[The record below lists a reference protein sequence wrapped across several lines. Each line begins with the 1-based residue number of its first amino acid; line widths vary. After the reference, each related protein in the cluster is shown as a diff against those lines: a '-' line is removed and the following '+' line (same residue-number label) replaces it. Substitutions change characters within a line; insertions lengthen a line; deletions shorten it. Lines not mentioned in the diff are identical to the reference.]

1 MSELASAEGE
11 IADRRTRVVTLLGTM
26 ETPVTVDRLVDEV
39 EADRRAGPGT
49 PASPRSWEDLHES
62 LHDEDLPALDSAGL
76 LVYDAERGLVT
87 RRGEGGARQLARRDP
102 APPHTAEGGGP
113 PNVGVGADRDRWAV
127 YYLGVAVLSML
138 LLGAETAAIGPFDG
152 LPATVV
158 PGAVVCLF
166 ALLASLD
173 VVWN

>member
-11 IADRRTRVVTLLGTM
+11 IADRRTRVVTLLETM
-26 ETPVTVDRLVDEV
+26 QTPVTVDRLVDEL
-39 EADRRAGPGT
+39 EADRRTGPGT
-49 PASPRSWEDLHES
+49 PAYPRSWEDLHES

-76 LVYDAERGLVT
+76 LVYDTERGLVS
-87 RRGEGGARQLARRDP
+87 RRGEGGARRLARRDVIP
-102 APPHTAEGGGP
+102 SRTTGGGGP
-113 PNVGVGADRDRWAV
+113 PSVGADRNQWAT
-127 YYLGVAVLSML
+127 YYFGVAVLSML
-138 LLGAETAAIGPFDG
+138 LLGAEVAALGPFAG

-158 PGAVVCLF
+158 SGTVVCLF